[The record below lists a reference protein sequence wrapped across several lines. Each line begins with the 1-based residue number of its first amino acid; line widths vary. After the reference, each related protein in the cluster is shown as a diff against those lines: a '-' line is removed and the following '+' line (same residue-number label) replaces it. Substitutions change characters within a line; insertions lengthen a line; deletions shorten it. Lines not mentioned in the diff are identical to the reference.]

1 MTKKRFILVCL
12 IIGLLL
18 ITPISA
24 KEIIVDEKRIE
35 CGGCLNIPYFVIGQ
49 YNLDHTHQNFA
60 IEEYVVSAEQYYKIN
75 IGDKVTFAEQPS
87 TTGSVDVI
95 KIN

>member
-1 MTKKRFILVCL
+1 MIKRFILICL

-18 ITPISA
+18 IAPIFA

-35 CGGCLNIPYFVIGQ
+35 CGGCLNAPYFVIGQ
-49 YNLDHTHQNFA
+49 YNLDHNHQNFA
-60 IEEYVVSAEQYYKIN
+60 IEEYVVSAEEYYKIN
-75 IGDKVTFAEQPS
+75 VGDKVTFTEHPS
-87 TTGSVDVI
+87 ITGSVDVI